1 MEFIKYKNA
10 LALGVMLFALSSAW
24 AQESSLPACSV
35 SDFKDGCFGEM
46 FNNGSR
52 YIGEFK
58 NGKSHGSG
66 TLIWK
71 LNKYTGEFKD
81 GKFDG
86 QGTLNYKSR
95 TGSDFGTYVGI
106 FKDGKRNGSGVM
118 NLPYDDVFAGEY
130 LNDMRHGHG
139 VMKYKSGKVYDG
151 EYRFDKE
158 EGYGVLSYEN
168 GDKFSG
174 IFEKGKP
181 TKQGEMLYRSMEK
194 YGSAATLN
202 SLKNGTVNDPLDKLK
217 IQEALVGK
225 ALTSSKLFYCGS
237 SSVFGLNEN
246 NKLIAIE
253 GLGITRSGEKKDNE
267 GKVYFENGCF
277 NFEKLAKITE
287 FNVKSVGD
295 SYIGKYACNADFE
308 LNLKD
313 AANDGKISF
322 FNNANEKDSVITRA
336 TCNEISDC
344 RYQKPDSAYLVNYLE
359 SGSGGLN
366 SSCTTKKMAVS
377 ANLASPIFYKNKQDK
392 LDAAAKEKAE
402 KEAVIKTMT
411 QVFYCESKNG
421 DRLGEYAISN
431 DGYVYGVNADGRRSE
446 KSSCISSVAAYRKLE
461 KFTTKENRFT
471 WNEYS
476 YNGQIEYTKTL
487 VSDNLEPWGLTSKE
501 YDSKYRNEGPGK
513 IFGEKFFKKPSELFE
528 GSCYVSYA
536 CPGTTIEWKKR

>member
-35 SDFKDGCFGEM
+35 SDFKDGCFGEV

-106 FKDGKRNGSGVM
+106 FKDGKRNGLGVM

-181 TKQGEMLYRSMEK
+181 TKQGEINAPNLSHAITCRH
-194 YGSAATLN
+194 
-202 SLKNGTVNDPLDKLK
+202 TVREVL
-217 IQEALVGK
+217 
-225 ALTSSKLFYCGS
+225 
-237 SSVFGLNEN
+237 
-246 NKLIAIE
+246 
-253 GLGITRSGEKKDNE
+253 R
-267 GKVYFENGCF
+267 CF
-277 NFEKLAKITE
+277 LAVE
-287 FNVKSVGD
+287 
-295 SYIGKYACNADFE
+295 
-308 LNLKD
+308 
-313 AANDGKISF
+313 
-322 FNNANEKDSVITRA
+322 
-336 TCNEISDC
+336 
-344 RYQKPDSAYLVNYLE
+344 
-359 SGSGGLN
+359 
-366 SSCTTKKMAVS
+366 
-377 ANLASPIFYKNKQDK
+377 
-392 LDAAAKEKAE
+392 
-402 KEAVIKTMT
+402 
-411 QVFYCESKNG
+411 
-421 DRLGEYAISN
+421 
-431 DGYVYGVNADGRRSE
+431 
-446 KSSCISSVAAYRKLE
+446 
-461 KFTTKENRFT
+461 
-471 WNEYS
+471 
-476 YNGQIEYTKTL
+476 
-487 VSDNLEPWGLTSKE
+487 
-501 YDSKYRNEGPGK
+501 
-513 IFGEKFFKKPSELFE
+513 
-528 GSCYVSYA
+528 
-536 CPGTTIEWKKR
+536 